1 MNRTANSVLGT
12 LLIGALVAGVV
23 FFLGLFFISLG
34 MPEQFWIVILAGA
47 LGGLVGNLIV
57 NKGRFCL
64 AKITVESPGGRVC
77 IDLGTVGDLL
87 IGIGGALTLVFL
99 FGSTLN
105 FDFDAPAKPGSL
117 FLLTSVSFV
126 AGAVGRP
133 LVQAA
138 GQRLAR
144 EALGEAK
151 EARHIAQEVDI
162 KSYYILARSER
173 SAGYLRSA
181 LELIDLVLKSRPDH
195 YGAHVEKGR
204 ILKRMALKQTPPD
217 RENLERALEH
227 ARTAANINPKSDV
240 AWYNMACYEALL
252 SADPK
257 EIIDHL
263 KKAIVLD
270 PNNRELAS
278 KDTDLDS
285 MRTNPEFQALL
296 APKSAP

>member
-12 LLIGALVAGVV
+12 LLIGAFVAGVV
-23 FFLGLFFISLG
+23 FLFALFFISLG

-64 AKITVESPGGRVC
+64 AKITEESPGGHVW

-105 FDFDAPAKPGSL
+105 FDFNEPTKPGSL

-133 LVQAA
+133 LIAAA

-162 KSYYILARSER
+162 KSYYILARLQR
-173 SAGYLRSA
+173 GAGFLGSA
-181 LELIDLVLKSRPDH
+181 LELIDNVLKSRPDH
-195 YGAHVEKGR
+195 AGAHVEKGR
-204 ILKRMALKQTPPD
+204 ILKRMALKQTPPE
-217 RENLERALEH
+217 REKLERALEH
-227 ARTAANINPKSDV
+227 SRTAAKIRPTMDA
-240 AWYNMACYEALL
+240 AWYNMACYQALL
-252 SADPK
+252 DKDPE
-257 EIIDHL
+257 EIITHL
-263 KKAIVLD
+263 KKAFVLD
-270 PNNRELAS
+270 PNNQELAS
-278 KDTDLDS
+278 NDSDLKS

-296 APKSAP
+296 SQQSST